1 MRRSGARR
9 WLPGLF
15 TASLTAC
22 TSHSVSDA
30 PSGPS
35 PYVAEW
41 VRDQIAAF
49 EQAAVGTANRVD
61 GKVVFEGVPLYL
73 IRSPCCDLYNYLY
86 TADGKTF
93 CAPSGGFTGGGD
105 RKCPPGI
112 GPVQRR
118 IEN

>member
-1 MRRSGARR
+1 LLAF
-9 WLPGLF
+9 LA
-15 TASLTAC
+15 ASLTAC
-22 TSHSVSDA
+22 TSHSISDA

-49 EQAAVGTANRVD
+49 ERGAAGNTNRVD

-73 IRSPCCDLYNYLY
+73 IHSPCCDLYNYLY
-86 TADGKTF
+86 TAEGQVF

-105 RKCPPGI
+105 RKCPLGL